1 MKLSPYI
8 EIARPDHWFKN
19 IFMVPGMLLFFYF
32 HPEHPPSAGDL
43 PHILI
48 AILATCLIASSYY
61 ILNEILDAPRDRHHP
76 VKKHRPVPSGKVKFG
91 PAYVLF
97 LLCGLS
103 GLMMGT
109 LISYE
114 MVMALGALWAA
125 GLIYNIPPVR
135 TKDKPYL
142 DVISEAVN
150 NPLRMLLG
158 WYSVGQGAPPP
169 LSALLAYWMFGAFL
183 MAIKR
188 MAEYREIGDK
198 QIAVAYRSSFAYYDA
213 ERLMVSILF
222 YATAF
227 GLLSGYFIA
236 RYKLELI
243 LAFPFVAYTMAYYF
257 HIGFKKD
264 SPVQN
269 PEKLY
274 KERKLMLCVGITFGV
289 CALLLFVRI
298 PVLSEALSPR
308 IPPPTL

>member
-1 MKLSPYI
+1 MKLFPYL

-19 IFMVPGMLLFFYF
+19 IFMLPGMLLYFYF
-32 HPEHPPSAGDL
+32 HPESPPKIGDL
-43 PHILI
+43 PTVLI
-48 AILATCLIASSYY
+48 AVAATCLIASSYY
-61 ILNEILDAPRDRHHP
+61 ILNELLDAPRDLHHP
-76 VKKHRPVPSGKVKFG
+76 VKKHRPVPSGKVKLR
-91 PAYVLF
+91 PAYALF
-97 LLCGLS
+97 LLCGLA
-103 GLMMGT
+103 GLGLGA
-109 LISYE
+109 LISTN
-114 MVMALGALWAA
+114 MVLALGSLWAA
-125 GLIYNIPPVR
+125 GLAYNIPPVR

-142 DVISEAVN
+142 DVLSEAVN

-188 MAEYREIGDK
+188 MAEYREIDNK
-198 QIAVAYRSSFAYYDA
+198 EIAAAYRSSFAYYTA
-213 ERLMVSILF
+213 ERLMVSILY

-243 LAFPFVAYTMAYYF
+243 LAFPLVAYTMAYYF

-274 KERKLMLCVGITFGV
+274 KKRKLMLCVGITFLV
-289 CALLLFVRI
+289 CTLLLFVHI
-298 PVLSEALSPR
+298 PPLSQALSPQ
-308 IPPPTL
+308 IPPPTP